1 MNRNDLNNAG
11 NKIKRIRQAKILD
24 IIETNDITTQEELTI
39 LLREAGFDA
48 TQATV
53 SRDIRDLKLT
63 KSSDRSGAYKY
74 VASDSGQ
81 EQSENKYEKIL
92 VEAALNSV
100 TASNLV
106 IVKTYAGMANAA
118 CAAIDRLSW
127 AEVAGSIAGDDTI
140 FIACYT
146 EDKAKTVLER
156 LKSIIGK

>member
-127 AEVAGSIAGDDTI
+127 AEVAGSIAGDNTI
-140 FIACYT
+140 FVAIREGKNTA
-146 EDKAKTVLER
+146 E
-156 LKSIIGK
+156 IIKRFQKMMK